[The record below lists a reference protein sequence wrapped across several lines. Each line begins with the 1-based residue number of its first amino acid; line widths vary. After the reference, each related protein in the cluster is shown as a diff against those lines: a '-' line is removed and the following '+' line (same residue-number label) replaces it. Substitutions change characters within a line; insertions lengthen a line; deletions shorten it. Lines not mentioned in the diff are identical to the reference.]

1 MLGGK
6 MENNGKNKAA
16 RALLDIKTS
25 VAAKT
30 EGHVDRLQTA
40 IAPDT
45 EDRSIDYK
53 IEDREDLTV
62 YRGPKSVTV
71 MEALDADHYSSG
83 EQFDTDLKPIS
94 EDDIEI
100 IEQETYQE
108 HKKLDPEEV
117 LEAEEKIY
125 TQKASR
131 DDDKLLEPDAKYP
144 HDDKLVWDV
153 SSDVSNSVT
162 GIYNS
167 IDEAELEL
175 EFTKD
180 ITDVELEKV
189 QILAENIHNQ
199 DDTSTSLQDT
209 VDYSKF
215 KSEDTYDRLPEDI
228 ETGIELDTDY
238 SDRFEL

>member
-1 MLGGK
+1 
-6 MENNGKNKAA
+6 MENTSETQTA

-30 EGHVDRLQTA
+30 DGHADRLQTA

-45 EDRSIDYK
+45 EDTSINYK

-71 MEALDADHYSSG
+71 MEALEADHYLSG
-83 EQFDTDLKPIS
+83 EHFDTDFGPIS

-100 IEQETYQE
+100 IKQETYQE

-125 TQKASR
+125 TQKAPREEDKILEQDSKYLP
-131 DDDKLLEPDAKYP
+131 DDKPT
-144 HDDKLVWDV
+144 WDV

-180 ITDVELEKV
+180 ITDVDVEKV
-189 QILAENIHNQ
+189 RILAENIHNQ
-199 DDTSTSLQDT
+199 EDTSISIQDT
-209 VDYSKF
+209 IDYSKF
-215 KSEDTYDRLPEDI
+215 KSEETYDRPPEI
-228 ETGIELDTDY
+228 SETGIELDTDY